1 MFDLREGD
9 RDNASALGLHQYG
22 LSLNAFE
29 SANESRATLHR
40 RHGSDP
46 HEMFLKTLIVEQRPQ
61 RPIETR

>member
-9 RDNASALGLHQYG
+9 RDNASALGLYQYG

-46 HEMFLKTLIVEQRPQ
+46 HEMFLKTLI
-61 RPIETR
+61 IE